1 LWYFVFLFPPFP
13 PSLKLISQGKAISH
27 YTRCKFEGMI
37 LERLLYKNFRIL
49 LLEAAH
55 AYFPDGCFLD
65 ILETVIMPALF
76 AS

>member
-1 LWYFVFLFPPFP
+1 
-13 PSLKLISQGKAISH
+13 
-27 YTRCKFEGMI
+27 MI